1 MGAVAYVRKAVN
13 GSGGQSRFIP
23 VVSREGELP
32 WPDKYVEADNK
43 ALLANKDVVDPSKR
57 KISLESKR
65 RELNAGRR
73 WAYEVDVLLD
83 PMAASSPLFD
93 RITIERL
100 LASCTEPRENKV
112 GFALWAEYNPS
123 HRYGIGADT
132 GKGNGNDHSTSVLI
146 DSATIPAR

>member
-1 MGAVAYVRKAVN
+1 VGYVRKAVN

-32 WPDKYVEADNK
+32 WPDKYIETDSK
-43 ALLANKDVVDPSKR
+43 ALLANKDIVDPSKR
-57 KISLESKR
+57 KISLKRKR
-65 RELNAGRR
+65 RKLNAGRR
-73 WAYEVDVLLD
+73 RGYAIEMLLD
-83 PMAASSPLFD
+83 PVAASSPFFD
-93 RITIERL
+93 RITIEGL
-100 LASCTEPRENKV
+100 LAGCTEARENKAR
-112 GFALWAEYNPS
+112 FALWAEYNPS